1 MFFTGWCWGS
11 VSNHHSSKAPYIGL
25 WVFVWA
31 AHGHMHTWRS
41 KTSQQSRFPP
51 LVSAHKASP
60 WQLRQNLST
69 WKQSFFFFSCFNF
82 FFTRFFAFTEIC
94 FPTIIISNDN
104 NLYSIN
110 YLYCTIISPRINLYR
125 GAFLKVKLSTVSF
138 CFVLCSIEPL
148 QSTQMLTDSKPVS
161 FFLSC
166 TEIKLDILE
175 KKIQTKA
182 KLMHNW
188 R

>member
-1 MFFTGWCWGS
+1 MLHHIVVEGSKGEPSSICRRSSPPSLVKSSECGQTLLLGAGDVLYWLMLRFSKQRPFFEGT
-11 VSNHHSSKAPYIGL
+11 VLYIGL

-69 WKQSFFFFSCFNF
+69 WKQSMFFFSCFNLF
-82 FFTRFFAFTEIC
+82 IRFFAFTEIS

-110 YLYCTIISPRINLYR
+110 YLYCTIISPRINL
-125 GAFLKVKLSTVSF
+125 
-138 CFVLCSIEPL
+138 
-148 QSTQMLTDSKPVS
+148 
-161 FFLSC
+161 
-166 TEIKLDILE
+166 
-175 KKIQTKA
+175 
-182 KLMHNW
+182 
-188 R
+188 